1 MIFKNGKC
9 TMKNISIENEPI
21 ELRVG
26 VKYIVIDGLYIEN
39 IKQERKSLMTGS
51 LADDSI
57 PIPLNL

>member
-1 MIFKNGKC
+1 
-9 TMKNISIENEPI
+9 MKNISIENEPI

-57 PIPLNL
+57 PILLNF